1 MSDGPNKP
9 MPLILADADNKRS
22 SLPKIH
28 ERNVNVKVIDEGKS
42 YLRVHASLLDVEHS
56 FQAEMVVDIATGRI
70 EEVAAVMAQ
79 RPYKTYCPYALDNVQ
94 KLRGDVIGPGISRR
108 IIEKVGRSTGC
119 FHLVEIFQAAV
130 SFAAT
135 ILLGKRART
144 DGLLDETAT
153 SEEEHREKW
162 MPYLKN
168 TCQVF
173 RVDALQSKEKP

>member
-1 MSDGPNKP
+1 MSDGPSQP
-9 MPLILADADNKRS
+9 MPLILADANNDRS
-22 SLPKIH
+22 PLPKIH
-28 ERNVNVKVIDEGKS
+28 ERNVNVKVIDEGKP

-56 FQAEMVVDIATGRI
+56 FQAEMVVDIQSGRI
-70 EEVAAVMAQ
+70 EEVAAAMAQ

-94 KLRGDVIGPGISRR
+94 KLKGDVIGPGISRR
-108 IIEKVGRSTGC
+108 IIEKLGRNTGC

-135 ILLGKRART
+135 ILIGKRAQWE
-144 DGLLDETAT
+144 GLDDIAM
-153 SEEEHREKW
+153 SEEEHRERW

-173 RVDALQSKEKP
+173 RVENLAGEKR

>member
-1 MSDGPNKP
+1 MSDGPTKP
-9 MPLILADADNKRS
+9 MPLILADADNQRS
-22 SLPKIH
+22 PLPKIH
-28 ERNVNVKVIDEGKS
+28 ERNVNVKVIDEGKP

-56 FQAEMVVDIATGRI
+56 FQAEMVVDIASGRI

-94 KLRGDVIGPGISRR
+94 KLKGDVIGPGISRR
-108 IIEKVGRSTGC
+108 IIEKVGRNTGC

-144 DGLLDETAT
+144 EGLADEMAL

-173 RVDALQSKEKP
+173 RVDVLTGKEKP

>member
-1 MSDGPNKP
+1 MSDRPLQP
-9 MPLILADADNKRS
+9 MPLILADAHNDRS

-28 ERNVNVKVIDEGKS
+28 ERNVNVKVIDEGQT

-56 FQAEMVVDIATGRI
+56 FQAEMVVDIASGRI
-70 EEVAAVMAQ
+70 EEVAAAMAQ
-79 RPYKTYCPYALDNVQ
+79 RPYRTYCPFALDNVQ
-94 KLRGDVIGPGISRR
+94 KLKGDVIGPGISRR
-108 IIEKVGRSTGC
+108 IIEKVGRNTGC

-135 ILLGKRART
+135 ILIGKRAEAGGLK
-144 DGLLDETAT
+144 DGIAT

-173 RVDALQSKEKP
+173 RVESLQDKKK

>member
-1 MSDGPNKP
+1 MTDGPTKP
-9 MPLILADADNKRS
+9 MPLILADADNERS
-22 SLPKIH
+22 PLPKIH

-56 FQAEMVVDIATGRI
+56 FQAEMVVDIASGRI
-70 EEVAAVMAQ
+70 EDVAAVMAQ

-94 KLRGDVIGPGISRR
+94 KLKGDVIGPGISRR
-108 IIEKVGRSTGC
+108 IIEKVGRNTGC

-144 DGLLDETAT
+144 EGLADEMAL

-173 RVDALQSKEKP
+173 RVDALASKEKP

>member
-1 MSDGPNKP
+1 MTEGPNQP
-9 MPLILADADNKRS
+9 MPLILAKADNARS

-28 ERNVNVKVIDEGKS
+28 ERNVNVKVIDEGQA

-56 FQAEMVVDIATGRI
+56 FQAEMVVDIASGRI

-79 RPYKTYCPYALDNVQ
+79 GPYKIYCPYALDNVT
-94 KLRGDVIGPGISRR
+94 KLKGDVIGPGISRR
-108 IIEKVGRSTGC
+108 IIEKVGRSQGC

-135 ILLGKRART
+135 ILLGKRAHQE
-144 DGLLDETAT
+144 GLEDSMAL
-153 SEEEHREKW
+153 SEEEHRQKW

-173 RVDALQSKEKP
+173 RVENLKTTD